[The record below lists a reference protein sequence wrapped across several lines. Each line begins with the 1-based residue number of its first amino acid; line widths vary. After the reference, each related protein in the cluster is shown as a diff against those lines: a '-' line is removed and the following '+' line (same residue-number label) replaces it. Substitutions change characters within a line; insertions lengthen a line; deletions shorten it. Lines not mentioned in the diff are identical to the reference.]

1 MSPHF
6 LIVLDLGGWVLLV
19 DPNHL
24 RLLQPVG
31 ASEDTVMVASDLIS
45 QPSPAHA
52 DLASI
57 ESPLPV
63 SSHVSE
69 TPKGGCA
76 QQQV

>member
-31 ASEDTVMVASDLIS
+31 ASEDTVMVASDRSLPSSSLPIS
-45 QPSPAHA
+45 YCPQTSVH
-52 DLASI
+52 S
-57 ESPLPV
+57 
-63 SSHVSE
+63 
-69 TPKGGCA
+69 
-76 QQQV
+76 